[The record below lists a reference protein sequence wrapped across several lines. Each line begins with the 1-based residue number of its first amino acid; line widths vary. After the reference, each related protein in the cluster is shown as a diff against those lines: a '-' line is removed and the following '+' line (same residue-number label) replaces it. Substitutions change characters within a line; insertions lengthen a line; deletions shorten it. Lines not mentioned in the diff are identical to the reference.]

1 MAKTAKKTEP
11 KRTRFMVSLPEEYR
25 GKLTGLVE
33 KTHRTITAEVQ
44 LALTKH
50 LEAAEKVAARI
61 AAKGT
66 KKK

>member
-1 MAKTAKKTEP
+1 
-11 KRTRFMVSLPEEYR
+11 MVSLPEEYR

-44 LALTKH
+44 LALNKH